1 MDTPNTAIVVA
12 AIAAIVVACIL
23 RICTNK
29 EEKKVKKKYH
39 PIGGTIFHLLYNFR
53 RLYDY
58 LTDLTHQYTTFRI
71 LYHDNVEIY
80 TSDPANVEYFL
91 KTNFANY
98 GKVAARNTFTYSLFL
113 AQF

>member
-1 MDTPNTAIVVA
+1 MYAPNTAIIVA
-12 AIAAIVVACIL
+12 AIATIAVAFIL
-23 RICTNK
+23 RLRAN
-29 EEKKVKKKYH
+29 KKKYH

-98 GKVAARNTFTYSLFL
+98 GKVTARNSFTYLLLLAPFL
-113 AQF
+113 N